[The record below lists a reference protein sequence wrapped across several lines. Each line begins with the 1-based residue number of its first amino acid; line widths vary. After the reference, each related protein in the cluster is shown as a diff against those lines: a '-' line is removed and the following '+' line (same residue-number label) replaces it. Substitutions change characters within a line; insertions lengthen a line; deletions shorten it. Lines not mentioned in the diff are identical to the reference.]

1 MHTMPVGRWHHGID
15 HGAKHGARRDDREAR
30 DQGVQRRRRAA
41 RPHHGGS
48 WYIEGDA
55 VPDHAR
61 DRLTPQLGECLDQVD
76 DLRAPADFHERLGRL
91 DAVGGES
98 GTAPTREDES
108 LHHDSSTPAS
118 SESVARRTVGI
129 PADSRDFSLAGAS
142 QAVDRPSAAAGR
154 MSDSKLSPTIQPG
167 VEVKPGWLSACWN
180 SRRSGLVI
188 PTRPESATTEKYRM
202 TPSSSRHSSR
212 LPVKFETTPR

>member
-1 MHTMPVGRWHHGID
+1 MHTMPVAGRHHGID
-15 HGAKHGARRDDREAR
+15 HGAEHRARRHDREAG
-30 DQGVQRRRRAA
+30 DQGVQGRRRTA

-48 WYIEGDA
+48 RYVERYA
-55 VPDHAR
+55 FADHAG
-61 DRLTPQLGECLDQVD
+61 DRRTTQLRECLDQVD
-76 DLRAPADFHERLGRL
+76 DLRAPADLHKRLGRL
-91 DAVGGES
+91 DAIGGEP
-98 GTAPTREDES
+98 GTATTGEDES
-108 LHHDSSTPAS
+108 LLHDSSTPAS
-118 SESVARRTVGI
+118 SESVERRTVGI

-154 MSDSKLSPTIQPG
+154 MSDSKLSPAIQPG

-188 PTRPESATTEKYRM
+188 PTRPESATTEKYRI